1 MTSEEMKRRLMA
13 TIGVPDDFLSEPEV
27 EGLFDEA
34 FSVLANA
41 VVPARLM
48 STVSLP
54 LVAGQDQYTV
64 TGRPT
69 RIVSVNL
76 SGVFLQ
82 PYTLARLERE
92 APSWTSESGTPIRYW
107 CEGVDTATGDP
118 KIRVYPTPSASSGTL
133 VVSIVRR
140 PPSIASYAHLE
151 VSHWDELAQC
161 AAVFYAAWRWSLNG
175 MAIVDAEK
183 RKEWFDAFSMHK
195 AVLQGNEDP
204 TSAQAQQAMAEKS
217 WRMVNQ

>member
-1 MTSEEMKRRLMA
+1 MTGDELKRRLNA
-13 TIGVPDDFLSEPEV
+13 TIGVPDDYLSDIEV
-27 EGLFDEA
+27 DGLFDEA

-48 STVSLP
+48 SSVSIPVVSGL
-54 LVAGQDQYTV
+54 DQYSV

-76 SGVFLQ
+76 GGVFLQ

-92 APSWTSESGTPIRYW
+92 APSWSVDTGTPIRYW
-107 CEGVDTATGDP
+107 VEGVDTATGDP
-118 KIRVYPTPSASSGTL
+118 KIRVYPRPAASSGTL

-140 PPSIASYAHLE
+140 PPSLSSYGSLE
-151 VSHWDELAQC
+151 VSHWDELAQA
-161 AAVFYAAWRWSLNG
+161 AAVFYAAWRWSLHG
-175 MAIVDAEK
+175 TSIVDAEK
-183 RKEWFDAFSMHK
+183 RQAWLEAYSMHK

-204 TSAQAQQAMAEKS
+204 TSAQAQQAMAERS
-217 WRMVNQ
+217 WRMVNP